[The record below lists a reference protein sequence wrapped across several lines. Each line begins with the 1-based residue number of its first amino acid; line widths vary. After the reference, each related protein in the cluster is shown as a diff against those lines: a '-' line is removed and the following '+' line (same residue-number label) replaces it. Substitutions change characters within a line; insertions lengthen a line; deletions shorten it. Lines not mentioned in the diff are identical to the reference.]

1 MVDLPDGLILTKDS
15 PAIITITNQ
24 NGEPQKDVSVIVI
37 ADKDYIEKGLTDRYG
52 KLTVPPVNSGYTDK
66 DGKVNVN
73 GFNVIVN
80 DETKQIE
87 NAFVT
92 LNDDNTISVLLPTE
106 NLIDYSNRICVTVL
120 DKDGAAVKDMTV
132 KVIDVTENNRSGVTD
147 ENGKMVVPPL
157 SEDKTDK
164 DGKATVNG
172 LNILVTDEKAVIEN
186 AFVTITDGKI
196 NIELP
201 ADKVIDISNRIIVTV
216 TDSENKAVKDMS
228 VTVKDNTERT
238 ETNLTDADGKA
249 VIPPTTFDITDVNG
263 YGELTGFEIVVTD
276 ESKVIE
282 NASLTLNE
290 DNSISVV
297 LPAETLIAHSN
308 RITVIVTNKADKTPA
323 KDISVTVC
331 EAPKTE
337 TEETAKSVSGKT
349 DADGKIVVPP
359 LSEDITDNEGNSGV
373 TDKEEKPGED
383 TDGDGKEDKPG
394 ETVTTLYK
402 VALNDTKYF
411 FKACV
416 AVLIVSNTFNL
427 IMAVFDVGQHIVSN
441 SAGVIAGNTNINI
454 SSALTNLRPTLEAMG
469 TGELFLLMLETAL
482 VSLCM
487 KILSVCITVVIFG
500 RMIEIYLYSSVGA
513 IPFATMAN
521 REWGQVGSN
530 YLRGLVALAFQ
541 GFFIMVCVGIYA
553 ALVNS
558 FTATSDIHSTI
569 FSIAAYTVVLCF
581 TLFKTGSISKSIF
594 NAH

>member
-1 MVDLPDGLILTKDS
+1 MFNDVNQKVGTIATEVGKTPQQWNAS
-15 PAIITITNQ
+15 VFSIIENLS
-24 NGEPQKDVSVIVI
+24 NSVIVPI
-37 ADKDYIEKGLTDRYG
+37 AGLIITFVLCYELISMIIDK
-52 KLTVPPVNSGYTDK
+52 N
-66 DGKVNVN
+66 N
-73 GFNVIVN
+73 
-80 DETKQIE
+80 
-87 NAFVT
+87 
-92 LNDDNTISVLLPTE
+92 
-106 NLIDYSNRICVTVL
+106 
-120 DKDGAAVKDMTV
+120 MH
-132 KVIDVTENNRSGVTD
+132 DVD
-147 ENGKMVVPPL
+147 
-157 SEDKTDK
+157 
-164 DGKATVNG
+164 
-172 LNILVTDEKAVIEN
+172 
-186 AFVTITDGKI
+186 
-196 NIELP
+196 
-201 ADKVIDISNRIIVTV
+201 
-216 TDSENKAVKDMS
+216 
-228 VTVKDNTERT
+228 
-238 ETNLTDADGKA
+238 
-249 VIPPTTFDITDVNG
+249 TFM
-263 YGELTGFEIVVTD
+263 FF
-276 ESKVIE
+276 
-282 NASLTLNE
+282 
-290 DNSISVV
+290 
-297 LPAETLIAHSN
+297 
-308 RITVIVTNKADKTPA
+308 
-323 KDISVTVC
+323 
-331 EAPKTE
+331 
-337 TEETAKSVSGKT
+337 
-349 DADGKIVVPP
+349 
-359 LSEDITDNEGNSGV
+359 
-373 TDKEEKPGED
+373 
-383 TDGDGKEDKPG
+383 
-394 ETVTTLYK
+394 
-402 VALNDTKYF
+402 KYF